1 VTAFSVHPG
10 DLAGIAGPFAGT
22 DGMGS
27 AIQPARGTIVTS
39 STNDQKTTETVTAS
53 FMDRLGQRDAE
64 GIGELFA
71 DEIDWYVPGSEALPW
86 TGSRSRRED
95 VPDYFRTLWSA
106 FVPGR
111 STATMD
117 KLVID
122 GDDAVVFS
130 SFSHVVAKNGKRL
143 NTPAALH
150 LTIANGQIVRMHLY
164 EDTLAVHEAF
174 ND

>member
-1 VTAFSVHPG
+1 
-10 DLAGIAGPFAGT
+10 
-22 DGMGS
+22 M
-27 AIQPARGTIVTS
+27 TS
-39 STNDQKTTETVTAS
+39 STNDQKTTETVVDS
-53 FMDRLGQRDAE
+53 FMNRLGERDAE

-71 DEIDWYVPGSEALPW
+71 DEIDWYVPGSAALPW

-95 VPDYFRTLWSA
+95 VADYFRTLWPA
-106 FVPGR
+106 FVPGQ
-111 STATMD
+111 STATVD

-150 LTIANGQIVRMHLY
+150 LTIGNGLIVRMHLY
-164 EDTLAVHEAF
+164 EDTFVVHHALS
-174 ND
+174 D

>member
-1 VTAFSVHPG
+1 MT
-10 DLAGIAGPFAGT
+10 
-22 DGMGS
+22 GS
-27 AIQPARGTIVTS
+27 TK
-39 STNDQKTTETVTAS
+39 NQKTTEELIAT
-53 FMDRLGQRDAE
+53 FLGRLGEQDAE
-64 GIGELFA
+64 GIQELFA
-71 DEIDWYVPGSEALPW
+71 DEIDWYVPGSKALPW

-111 STATMD
+111 STATVD

-150 LTIANGQIVRMHLY
+150 LTIGNGLIVRMHLY

-174 ND
+174 KD

>member
-1 VTAFSVHPG
+1 MTSTAK
-10 DLAGIAGPFAGT
+10 
-22 DGMGS
+22 
-27 AIQPARGTIVTS
+27 
-39 STNDQKTTETVTAS
+39 NQKTTEEIMAS
-53 FMDRLGQRDAE
+53 FMDRLGEQDAE

-86 TGSRSRRED
+86 TGRRSRREH
-95 VPDYFRTLWSA
+95 VAEYFRTIWPV
-106 FVPGR
+106 FVSGQ
-111 STATMD
+111 STVSLG
-117 KLVID
+117 KIVID

-150 LTIANGQIVRMHLY
+150 LTIGNGLIVRMHLY

-174 ND
+174 KD